1 MGRNRL
7 RLAKGALLVAG
18 VLFLFG
24 FRLTPRPPVTL
35 RFGMF
40 IDGYWGESNVAA
52 TEVVREAIDRFEA
65 AHPGVRVTFE
75 SGILER
81 DYAEWL
87 AEGYLS
93 GDEPDVFFVANE
105 DFNMLSARGALMDLT
120 GFMEDDPTFF
130 QSAYF
135 PAPLAA
141 GTFGGTQYALPY
153 EAVPTLMCVNETL
166 LAERGLTLPGDGW
179 TWSDFHAICRLVT
192 RDADRDGVLD
202 RFGVSGYTWEDAAYA
217 NGATVF
223 NETGLEN
230 GLDANRM
237 INSVNF
243 LYALSRGNLVTDLAF
258 SGGQVAFSPV
268 SYADYARGSF
278 APPSGC
284 QWTCVSMPAGPQ
296 GDNIARVDSLQIGI
310 SARTAQKEL
319 AWEFLKMLVSDEE
332 TQSQVAAQLGVVSP
346 LRAVVASGTEADFL
360 CDVMEK
366 CVAAPKFEGYE
377 EAARMVDRGI
387 SDVLKSE
394 KDIRASLVILHR
406 EVNAYMN
413 Q

>member
-1 MGRNRL
+1 MGGIRRRL
-7 RLAKGALLVAG
+7 GKGVVLVAT
-18 VLFLFG
+18 VLL
-24 FRLTPRPPVTL
+24 LLCLWATPRPLVTL

-40 IDGYWGESNVAA
+40 VDGYWGESNVAA
-52 TEVVREAIDRFEA
+52 TEVVRDAIDRFEA
-65 AHPGVRVTFE
+65 AHPGVQVTFE

-81 DYAEWL
+81 DYSEWL

-120 GFMEDDPTFF
+120 GFIAGDPAFS
-130 QSAYF
+130 QNAYF

-141 GTFGGTQYALPY
+141 GTFGGIQYALPY
-153 EAVPTLMCVNETL
+153 EAVPMLMYINETL
-166 LAERGLTLPGDGW
+166 LTERSLALPGEGW

-192 RDADRDGVLD
+192 RDVDGDGILD
-202 RFGVSGYTWEDAAYA
+202 RFGVSGYTWEDAAFA
-217 NGATVF
+217 NGAVVF
-223 NETGLEN
+223 SETGLEN
-230 GLDANRM
+230 GLDSNRM

-258 SGGQVAFSPV
+258 SSGQVAFSPV
-268 SYADYARGSF
+268 SYADYVRGSA
-278 APPSGC
+278 APPSGY

-296 GDNIARVDSLQIGI
+296 GGNIARMDSLQVGI
-310 SARTAQKEL
+310 SARTTHREL

-332 TQSQVAAQLGVVSP
+332 TQAQVAARLGVVSP
-346 LRAVVASGTEADFL
+346 LRAVVASGAEAYFL
-360 CDVMEK
+360 CDVMEQ
-366 CVAAPKFEGYE
+366 CVETPKFEGYE
-377 EAARMVDRGI
+377 EAARMVERGI
-387 SDVLKSE
+387 SDVLQSK

-406 EVNAYMN
+406 EVNTFMN